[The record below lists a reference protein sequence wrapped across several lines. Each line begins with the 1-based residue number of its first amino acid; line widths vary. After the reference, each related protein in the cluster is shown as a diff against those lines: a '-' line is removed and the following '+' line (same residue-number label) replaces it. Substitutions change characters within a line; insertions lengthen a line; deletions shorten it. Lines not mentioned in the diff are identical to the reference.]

1 MAPIPMEETNSSS
14 LENAYE
20 FGCRI
25 VCGIFCL
32 KFWILFRFLSWY
44 HLPCICNSLELEP
57 VIVHGICYIL
67 AWSSLCILHD
77 ICYIWPCSLSIL
89 HGICH
94 ILAFQPRICVVFA
107 TFWYFKRSC
116 GSLEG
121 SLGFHLG
128 CHLRFHLEFHLGF
141 YLGVHLGFYLASF
154 GVLFRVSFRIS
165 FRAPL
170 RFHLGF
176 HLGFL

>member
-32 KFWILFRFLSWY
+32 RFWILFCFLSWY

-57 VIVHGICYIL
+57 VSVHGICYIL

-94 ILAFQPRICVVFA
+94 ILAFQPRICMVFA

-141 YLGVHLGFYLASF
+141 YLGVHLGFYLGLHLGF
-154 GVLFRVSFRIS
+154 YLG
-165 FRAPL
+165 
-170 RFHLGF
+170 FHLGF
-176 HLGFL
+176 HLGFLYGFI